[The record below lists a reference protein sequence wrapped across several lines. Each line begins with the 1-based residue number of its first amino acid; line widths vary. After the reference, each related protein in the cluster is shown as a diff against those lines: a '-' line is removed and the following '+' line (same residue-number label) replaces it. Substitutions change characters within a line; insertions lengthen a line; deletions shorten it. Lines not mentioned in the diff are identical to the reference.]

1 MANGRRPAAD
11 EPEGSRA
18 GARRR
23 VIQWIAGAGAPVP
36 APLAAP
42 AAPSSSSSSNRSLES
57 DDSRDTD
64 SDARRCKAERD
75 DTRRELEV
83 ISKQAGIADLEWQH
97 ERKQLLEV
105 IDARDAE
112 LDRLKALVEE
122 LADKVNAQG
131 DTPEARLGAVAG
143 RVDEVASHGVR
154 LGVATGLVAMST
166 HTGTDYSRMPVGF
179 ANSNPEDIDD
189 IDASTDRLDG
199 HGAAIADSIHP
210 QSVLNRL
217 FQ

>member
-1 MANGRRPAAD
+1 MDG
-11 EPEGSRA
+11 
-18 GARRR
+18 
-23 VIQWIAGAGAPVP
+23 
-36 APLAAP
+36 
-42 AAPSSSSSSNRSLES
+42 
-57 DDSRDTD
+57 
-64 SDARRCKAERD
+64 DARRFKAERD
-75 DTRRELEV
+75 DSRRELEV

-122 LADKVNAQG
+122 LADKVNTQG

-189 IDASTDRLDG
+189 IDASIDCLDG